1 MYPYIFNVLQIKLFR
16 EVCFDM
22 KLRKISLLLVLFCF
36 FNITAAFAATDVTTD
51 ETTFTIS
58 VNIGEDYAGSEVSV
72 VVIAPKKSVDNI
84 AAGEWEAAKNIVPY
98 IDQKTVGESGN
109 TVFTY
114 TPVGDLSG
122 RFKIVCVC
130 KEAGVKDEVFS
141 SFATYGSV
149 VSLINDLKANPS
161 VNVAKLFTTPSD
173 PEDLAGYEILGFA
186 DLKAYSLFSNSS
198 FVTEEVKTEICKDL
212 AGILDSLTSGAEKQ
226 ELQTAFSESV
236 FCNVMYMTDEAEK
249 MRLYIDQY
257 ATDLK
262 LDTAQQ
268 FATIYNDDI
277 LGESGKDD
285 VASLM
290 AQYDWNGENLNEI
303 SDVFAQNCFLT
314 AILPEYSKSYSGIAE
329 LIDNERE
336 YLISKGVDMDA
347 YDDADSNE
355 ICRNLSAELTKG
367 KIESFDDF
375 IKAFNELLGNPEN
388 EDDSTGKTSGGRGGY
403 SGGTG
408 SVGALHGLTGTAVS
422 KIEQSANE
430 QNAMYSDIDSVEWA
444 VESIAAL
451 SEMGV
456 LSGKGD
462 GKFYPNDNVTRAEF
476 AKIIALAFN
485 LYDEEAQC
493 SFDDV
498 SESAWYYGYVASAYK
513 NNIINGYDGVY
524 APENNITREDAA
536 VIIGR
541 VLGVTE
547 VSEAEKFIDDSNI
560 ADYAKTAVYFLR
572 ECGVINGVSETEFA
586 PKAMMSRAQ
595 AAKII
600 YGALNLKGG
609 E

>member
-1 MYPYIFNVLQIKLFR
+1 MYLYIFQIKLFR

-22 KLRKISLLLVLFCF
+22 KLRKISLLLSLFCF
-36 FNITAAFAATDVTTD
+36 FNITAAFAATDVITD

-58 VNIGEDYAGSEVSV
+58 ANIGEDYAGSEVSV
-72 VVIAPKKSVDNI
+72 IVIAPKKSVDNI
-84 AAGEWEAAKNIVPY
+84 VEGEWEAAKDIVPY

-149 VSLINDLKANPS
+149 VSLIDDLKENPS
-161 VNVAKLFTTPSD
+161 VNVSALFEEPEDSD
-173 PEDLAGYEILGFA
+173 DLAGYEILGFA
-186 DLKAYSLFSNSS
+186 DLKAYSLFSDSS
-198 FVTEEVKTEICKDL
+198 FVTEEVKTEIYKDL
-212 AGILDSLTSGAEKQ
+212 TGILDNLTPGSEKQ

-236 FCNVMYMTDEAEK
+236 FCNVMYMTDEADK

-268 FATIYNDDI
+268 FETIYNDDI

-290 AQYDWNGENLNEI
+290 AEYDWNGENLNEI
-303 SDVFAQNCFLT
+303 SDVFVQNCFLT
-314 AILPEYSKSYSGIAE
+314 AIAPEYSKSYSGIAE

-336 YLISKGVDMDA
+336 YLISKDANMAA

-367 KIESFDDF
+367 EIESFDDF
-375 IKAFNELLGNPEN
+375 IKAFNELLGDSEN